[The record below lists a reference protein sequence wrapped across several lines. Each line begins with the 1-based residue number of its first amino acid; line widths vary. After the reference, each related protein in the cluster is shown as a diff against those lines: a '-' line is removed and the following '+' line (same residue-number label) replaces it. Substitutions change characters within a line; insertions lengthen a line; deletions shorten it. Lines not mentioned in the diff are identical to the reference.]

1 MDTRVK
7 PAYDTLVMWHGA
19 LPHGGSSMITDS
31 LPPAAN
37 ADHLTGALRKAGVLG
52 DGRVRDVVVKSSRDT
67 IVSHIIRLDLSY
79 DGPANDAPRSV
90 ILKIAHSNYASTLWN
105 AGRQEVAF
113 YTEVA
118 PLMSAH
124 LTPRCFEGSWNA
136 ETHAWH
142 LLLEDLTDSHHIAT
156 VWPLPP
162 TFKHSKLIVRA
173 LASAHAEWWDHPRLG
188 NSVGAWLDTEVM
200 NQIMQQFAEHFG
212 RFADQVGDR
221 LPDERRDLYHRL
233 IDAAPR
239 LTQRYHSR
247 RNVTIAHGDAHVWN
261 FLLPQDPARNDVRLF
276 DFDQWRIN
284 VGSHDLA
291 YMMAL
296 QWYPDRRRL
305 MERPLLDCYHETLLA
320 HGVRGYGRR
329 ALDEDYRRSVLW
341 HITNPVWQWT
351 AGIPPV
357 IWWNNLE
364 RIFMAVD
371 DLGCRELLD

>member
-1 MDTRVK
+1 
-7 PAYDTLVMWHGA
+7 
-19 LPHGGSSMITDS
+19 
-31 LPPAAN
+31 
-37 ADHLTGALRKAGVLG
+37 
-52 DGRVRDVVVKSSRDT
+52 VKSSRDT

-79 DGPANDAPRSV
+79 DGPARDAPASV
-90 ILKIAHSNYASTLWN
+90 ILKIAHPNYASRLWI

-124 LTPRCFEGSWNA
+124 LIPRCFEGSWNA

-142 LLLEDLTDSHHIAT
+142 LLLEDLTDSHRIAT
-156 VWPLPP
+156 AWPLPP
-162 TFKHSKLIVRA
+162 SFEHSKLIVRA
-173 LASAHAEWWDHPRLG
+173 LAAAHAEWWDNPRLG
-188 NSVGAWLDTEVM
+188 NSVGAWLDTAGT

-212 RFADQVGDR
+212 RFADQAGDR
-221 LPDERRDLYHRL
+221 LPDERRDLYDRL

-261 FLLPQDPARNDVRLF
+261 FLLPQEEARDDVRLF

-284 VGSHDLA
+284 VGSGDLA

-305 MERPLLDCYHETLLA
+305 IERPLLDCYHETLLA
-320 HGVRGYGRR
+320 RGVRGYDAAHSMKIIAGQCCGTSPSRCGNGRP
-329 ALDEDYRRSVLW
+329 AFRRSYGGIIWSGFSWRLMISVAASCWIDIPL
-341 HITNPVWQWT
+341 VM
-351 AGIPPV
+351 AGLDPAIH
-357 IWWNNLE
+357 
-364 RIFMAVD
+364 
-371 DLGCRELLD
+371 LLRKCV